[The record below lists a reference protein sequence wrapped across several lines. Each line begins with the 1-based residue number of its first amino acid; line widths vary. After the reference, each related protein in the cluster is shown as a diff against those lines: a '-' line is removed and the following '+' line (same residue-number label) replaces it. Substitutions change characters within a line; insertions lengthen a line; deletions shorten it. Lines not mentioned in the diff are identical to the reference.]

1 MQGDTQFLALFFF
14 GHPGTDHEFDDVGR
28 HQGHRRR
35 AKRREHR
42 LRLNEKLRLVPVVQ
56 SATGRGAAPL
66 RRIEA
71 GVERPRG
78 VRAKYAG
85 ESCALMWLFEPVTP
99 HRHTA
104 PAARPMMKAPRIPT
118 FPAAGVM
125 ATRRV
130 YSVQSQYHGEGAALM
145 EQLRIDEI
153 AKRLLAKVPQAARN
167 IQADLEEN
175 FRAVLRASLSRL
187 DLVTR
192 DEFDVQ
198 TKVLERT
205 RSRLEAL
212 EARVQELE
220 AARTARGA

>member
-1 MQGDTQFLALFFF
+1 
-14 GHPGTDHEFDDVGR
+14 
-28 HQGHRRR
+28 
-35 AKRREHR
+35 
-42 LRLNEKLRLVPVVQ
+42 
-56 SATGRGAAPL
+56 
-66 RRIEA
+66 
-71 GVERPRG
+71 
-78 VRAKYAG
+78 
-85 ESCALMWLFEPVTP
+85 
-99 HRHTA
+99 
-104 PAARPMMKAPRIPT
+104 
-118 FPAAGVM
+118 
-125 ATRRV
+125 
-130 YSVQSQYHGEGAALM
+130 M

-153 AKRLLAKVPQAARN
+153 ARRLFAKVPEAARN

-212 EARVQELE
+212 EARVLEVE